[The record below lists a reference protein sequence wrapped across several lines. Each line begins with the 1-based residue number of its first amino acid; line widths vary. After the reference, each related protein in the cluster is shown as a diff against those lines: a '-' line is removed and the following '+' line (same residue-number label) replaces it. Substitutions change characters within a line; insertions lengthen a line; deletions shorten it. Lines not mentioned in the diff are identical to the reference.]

1 MRTRIIFG
9 IALIITMLVGLF
21 SRSELV
27 PMPRFV
33 LLYVGDGIWAM
44 LVFWL
49 ACFLKPAW
57 PLKYRVA
64 ATLAFAYAIEFSQ
77 FYQADWLNQIRHTR
91 LGGLILG
98 FSFLPSDLVAYTI
111 GIAAGAGLEDRLIR
125 PFLTKDNLLGHRL
138 SSAKFTDSEHLC

>member
-1 MRTRIIFG
+1 MAIF
-9 IALIITMLVGLF
+9 ITMLLGLF
-21 SRSELV
+21 SRSEIV
-27 PMPRFV
+27 PMPQFV

-49 ACFLKPAW
+49 VCCLKPDW

-64 ATLAFAYAIEFSQ
+64 AALAFAYAIEFSQ

-111 GIAAGAGLEDRLIR
+111 GIAVGAGLEHFLIR
-125 PFLTKDNLLGHRL
+125 PFLTNRPNTGFFKSPG
-138 SSAKFTDSEHLC
+138 

>member
-1 MRTRIIFG
+1 MRNRIIYG
-9 IALIITMLVGLF
+9 IAIIITMLVGLF

-49 ACFLKPAW
+49 VCFLKPAW

-64 ATLAFAYAIEFSQ
+64 AALAFAYAIEFSQ

-138 SSAKFTDSEHLC
+138 NSAKFTDSEHLC

>member
-1 MRTRIIFG
+1 MRHRIIYG
-9 IALIITMLVGLF
+9 VAIIVTMLVGLF

-27 PMPRFV
+27 PMPQFV

-64 ATLAFAYAIEFSQ
+64 AALAFAYAIEFSQ
-77 FYQADWLNQIRHTR
+77 FYQADWINQIRYTR
-91 LGGLILG
+91 LGGLVLG
-98 FSFLPSDLVAYTI
+98 FTFLPSDLVAYAV
-111 GIAAGAGLEDRLIR
+111 GIAVGTGLEHFLIR
-125 PFLTKDNLLGHRL
+125 PFLTNRPNAGLFKSL
-138 SSAKFTDSEHLC
+138 SL

>member
-1 MRTRIIFG
+1 
-9 IALIITMLVGLF
+9 
-21 SRSELV
+21 
-27 PMPRFV
+27 MPQFV

-49 ACFLKPAW
+49 VCFLKPEW

-64 ATLAFAYAIEFSQ
+64 AALAFAYAIEFSQ
-77 FYQADWLNQIRHTR
+77 FYQAAWLNQIRHTH

-111 GIAAGAGLEDRLIR
+111 GIAAGAGLEYRLIR
-125 PFLTKDNLLGHRL
+125 PFLTKNKLLGH
-138 SSAKFTDSEHLC
+138 

>member
-1 MRTRIIFG
+1 MRTRIIYG
-9 IALIITMLVGLF
+9 IVLIITMLVGLF

-49 ACFLKPAW
+49 VCFLKPAW

-64 ATLAFAYAIEFSQ
+64 AALAFAYAIEFSQ

-138 SSAKFTDSEHLC
+138 NSAKFTDSEHLC